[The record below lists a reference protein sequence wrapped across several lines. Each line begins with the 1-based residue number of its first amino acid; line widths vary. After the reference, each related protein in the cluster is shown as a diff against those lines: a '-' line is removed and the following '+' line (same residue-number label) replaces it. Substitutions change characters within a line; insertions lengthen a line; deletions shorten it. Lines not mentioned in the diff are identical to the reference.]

1 MKGMKKPAGVGNGG
15 FTMIEVVV
23 SMVLIVLISTG
34 FMTMAAGSASV
45 LAREYQMDRLSYRLS
60 EKAAEGGGEAT
71 GAGVAV
77 HFELDGTEPLGD
89 SYTETGAE
97 EIFLEYKASEQGTEV
112 SNQITFYRY
121 R

>member
-1 MKGMKKPAGVGNGG
+1 MKGMKKPSRSGKGG
-15 FTMIEVVV
+15 FTIIEVVV
-23 SMVLIVLISTG
+23 SVALIALISTG

-45 LAREYQMDRLSYRLS
+45 LNREYQMDRLSYVLS

-71 GAGVAV
+71 GTGMIV

-89 SYTETGAE
+89 SYTECGAE
-97 EIFLEYKASEQGTEV
+97 EIFLEYKVSEQGTEV
-112 SNQITFYRY
+112 SNQITFYRH

>member
-1 MKGMKKPAGVGNGG
+1 MKGTIKRTGAGNGG
-15 FTMIEVVV
+15 FTLIEVVMSV
-23 SMVLIVLISTG
+23 VLIALVGTG
-34 FMTMAAGSASV
+34 FMTMAAGSAGV

-71 GAGVAV
+71 GAGMAV
-77 HFELDGTEPLGD
+77 HFELDGTQPLGD

-97 EIFLEYKASEQGTEV
+97 EIFLEYRASEQGTEV
-112 SNQITFYRY
+112 SNQITYYRH